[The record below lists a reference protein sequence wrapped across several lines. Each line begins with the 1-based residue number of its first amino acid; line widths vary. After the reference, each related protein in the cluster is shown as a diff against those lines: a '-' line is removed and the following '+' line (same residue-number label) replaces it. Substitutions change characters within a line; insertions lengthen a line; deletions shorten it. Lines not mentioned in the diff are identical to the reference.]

1 MEKYILSYDDNMVT
15 DLAPFAGTV
24 GGGFL
29 IGLITGYA
37 IKKVIKL
44 AAVIVG
50 LFIAALAYFEYQRI
64 LNVDWHRVEAVSQN
78 GIDWVADALT
88 HVSGTIGASHTG
100 TLSNVGIPLVAS
112 TSVGFVLGLA
122 RG

>member
-1 MEKYILSYDDNMVT
+1 MMTIMAT

-29 IGLITGYA
+29 IGFITGYA

-50 LFIAALAYFEYQRI
+50 LFIAALAYLEYQRI
-64 LNVDWHRVEAVSQN
+64 LNVDWHKVQAISQY
-78 GIDWVADALT
+78 GFDWVTAALT
-88 HVSGTIGASHTG
+88 HVSSTMGVSHPG
-100 TLSNVGIPLVAS
+100 TLSNIGIPLVSSISA
-112 TSVGFVLGLA
+112 GFVLGMT